1 MKKKKNRILQSITK
15 KLRETELNAR
25 RTHDAMFAT
34 LSLTGKKKKYLNPK
48 YRRPAHS
55 TAQFNMGAHAA
66 KDSWS
71 FGTSLKNDFVI
82 SEKGVSR
89 EHFIIWREIVNNVVT
104 YHLADRSSTYGTCV
118 NGKRVRDAELKGGD
132 TIVVAGAWIPRG
144 QGDFKVGCCVGEE
157 WNSAQYLSNRY
168 FYTFDIQY
176 TFGNTGCL

>member
-1 MKKKKNRILQSITK
+1 
-15 KLRETELNAR
+15 
-25 RTHDAMFAT
+25 MFAT

-71 FGTSLKNDFVI
+71 FGTSQKNDFVI

-104 YHLADRSSTYGTCV
+104 SRHVTSHL
-118 NGKRVRDAELKGGD
+118 
-132 TIVVAGAWIPRG
+132 P
-144 QGDFKVGCCVGEE
+144 
-157 WNSAQYLSNRY
+157 
-168 FYTFDIQY
+168 
-176 TFGNTGCL
+176 FG